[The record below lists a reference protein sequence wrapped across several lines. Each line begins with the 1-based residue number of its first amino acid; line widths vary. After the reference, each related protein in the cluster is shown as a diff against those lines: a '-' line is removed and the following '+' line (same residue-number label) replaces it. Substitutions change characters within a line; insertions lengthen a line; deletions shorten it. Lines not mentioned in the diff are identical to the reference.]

1 MARPVHQAP
10 PCPRQPTTQMEMR
23 RHPERPR
30 APAVRPDQG
39 PCPSPRGWPP
49 WPPWLPRSPGPP
61 CGPRSEQAQTV
72 RRTQM
77 PWLRRRTRRR
87 CRCGIAD
94 SRRT

>member
-1 MARPVHQAP
+1 MARPVNPGAP
-10 PCPRQPTTQMEMR
+10 RPRQPTTEMEVR
-23 RHPERPR
+23 GHPERPWG
-30 APAVRPDQG
+30 PAVRPHQG
-39 PCPSPRGWPP
+39 PCPSPQGWPP

-61 CGPRSEQAQTV
+61 CGPRWERAQRM